1 MLRLIFL
8 LSLPYPFRLG
18 KASLVTP
25 RNITFNSL
33 QPPPPWPLSP
43 TGASL
48 VLTSTCCGY
57 GPYTPEAVSAASA
70 RFGLFDVPC
79 IEDAAFGVPILAEW
93 GYEWLNNQDH
103 IFPICGN
110 LTEAAYAHPPAS
122 RQEALARM
130 ALYFECRALD
140 ARGPT
145 LPVSTPLVSEIGHYL
160 LAGQS
165 VALGTAFQVI
175 PGSEIGE
182 NINSINLHL
191 AASRG
196 AARPQ
201 NTSFLIDFSSWFQGF
216 VADFSAQRFWGP
228 ASSPMGGHSPSL
240 HRRALFSAY
249 FAGVGAYV
257 AEAGAVNY
265 FLAAASNG
273 SLLALSPL
281 GEVGREFF
289 AFTHGAT
296 AVARGAPYVPLAF
309 ASAPTSGLGLGFFY
323 SGRSWDTFPL
333 SEAEQRLQLQLQ
345 AQWPGSLTVER
356 QIGTPASESGYMVAG
371 REGVDF
377 VVLPGNHTPQT
388 LAGAYRAVLFTGAGR
403 VDTPQAAAL
412 LQGYVEA
419 GGCAVV
425 AAEDVVPALQ
435 AGWLPR
441 EFFGLEFSGPPPPA
455 APQNVSGVVD
465 VETGWVGSCS
475 PGGGGEDGALPFCA
489 PQSSG
494 APPAAAWYIKTG
506 GNSSARVGWDPSR
519 GDKCC
524 SLSPSTCQW
533 FTTLAQCQAALP
545 HALAG
550 GCRACACGGLGGG
563 GDVGCPA
570 WSTSGSAAGAA
581 PLGAYTPAQ
590 LLGGSGAR
598 ALLEFSPGGTPPG
611 GGGVLGAAVSGW
623 GGSGG
628 RVVTLLAPSPTL
640 DAPLGI
646 TAHVLDRLFNDTLPF
661 YLTSNASGDAGGV
674 GGVQTLFN
682 AVQQGG
688 WVVTLV
694 NNNGVVKQPNGS
706 AVEDA
711 FAGRRVTLWVPGG
724 EGGGGGGG
732 RPTGGHCR
740 VWAPSTGG
748 AVPPKI

>member
-130 ALYFECRALD
+130 ALYFECRALG

-475 PGGGGEDGALPFCA
+475 PGGGVRMARCPFARPRVLGHHPRQPGTLKRGAT
-489 PQSSG
+489 
-494 APPAAAWYIKTG
+494 PPRAW
-506 GNSSARVGWDPSR
+506 
-519 GDKCC
+519 
-524 SLSPSTCQW
+524 
-533 FTTLAQCQAALP
+533 
-545 HALAG
+545 
-550 GCRACACGGLGGG
+550 
-563 GDVGCPA
+563 
-570 WSTSGSAAGAA
+570 
-581 PLGAYTPAQ
+581 
-590 LLGGSGAR
+590 
-598 ALLEFSPGGTPPG
+598 GGTPPG
-611 GGGVLGAAVSGW
+611 
-623 GGSGG
+623 
-628 RVVTLLAPSPTL
+628 VTSAAPSP
-640 DAPLGI
+640 PP
-646 TAHVLDRLFNDTLPF
+646 H
-661 YLTSNASGDAGGV
+661 ASGSPPWHSARQRCPMPWQGGAGHAPAVGWVAGG
-674 GGVQTLFN
+674 TW
-682 AVQQGG
+682 AA
-688 WVVTLV
+688 
-694 NNNGVVKQPNGS
+694 QPG
-706 AVEDA
+706 APVA
-711 FAGRRVTLWVPGG
+711 QPQALRPWVPTRPRSCLGG
-724 EGGGGGGG
+724 RGQGHCWSFLREGPPRGGGA
-732 RPTGGHCR
+732 C
-740 VWAPSTGG
+740 G
-748 AVPPKI
+748 ALL